1 MTHSLSK
8 NIFLVTVLTMVILYL
23 FSETYLQTHAG
34 SGGYIGVK
42 KDGVDS
48 VDGLKGTR
56 DVAISPDGN
65 FVYGAGNGDNAV
77 AVFYRDPSSGV
88 LSFVEVQKNDID
100 GVLGLQQ
107 PRSITISPDGNHLY
121 SAAYISDA
129 IGLFERNESN
139 GTLTYID
146 HYQDGVGG
154 IDGING
160 ATSVIVS
167 PDGNHVY
174 AAGYIDDAISVFT
187 RDSSSGDLTFVEV
200 QKNNV
205 DGVLGLK
212 RIMAVE
218 ITPDG
223 SHVYAVS
230 WKNDALSIF
239 SRNVS
244 SGSLTYLGLLQDGVD
259 GIDGLDGAGAL
270 GISPDGNNV
279 YVIGFN
285 ENSVTSFSRNS
296 VTGDL
301 TLIETLKDGVDNID
315 GLDGA
320 RSVKVSPNGAYVYVA
335 AETDDAISV
344 FSRDSSTGAL
354 TYLDVFQDGVN
365 GVDGLDGA
373 ISLSISSD
381 GSHFYVGSYVE
392 NAIAAFQSYS
402 LLPNPPIGI
411 VATAGNGQ
419 ASITWNTPTSPITFY
434 TVISSPG
441 SITA

>member
-1 MTHSLSK
+1 M
-8 NIFLVTVLTMVILYL
+8 
-23 FSETYLQTHAG
+23 
-34 SGGYIGVK
+34 
-42 KDGVDS
+42 
-48 VDGLKGTR
+48 
-56 DVAISPDGN
+56 
-65 FVYGAGNGDNAV
+65 
-77 AVFYRDPSSGV
+77 
-88 LSFVEVQKNDID
+88 
-100 GVLGLQQ
+100 GLQQ

-212 RIMAVE
+212 RVMAVE

-259 GIDGLDGAGAL
+259 GIAGLDGAGAL

-279 YVIGFN
+279 YVIGFK

-301 TLIETLKDGVDNID
+301 TLIATLKDGVDNID

-373 ISLSISSD
+373 RSVSISPD
-381 GSHFYVGSYVE
+381 GSHFYVGSDAD
-392 NAIAAFQSYS
+392 NSIAAFQSHS
-402 LLPNPPIGI
+402 LLPNPPTGI

-441 SITA
+441 SITASTTQPSIVLTGLTNGTEYTFTVTATNSVGTSSAGSSNSITPMPATLIVDQGALNQYNQNNYLYYDAFNFDGEYQGNNAQ